1 MGAPTVKED
10 ITDRFMADAENG
22 KRYRVTEFSERVDT
36 STLAKRDSARGL
48 RRYQLEDGRALN
60 PVGKDGKTFEI
71 VDTKE
76 KLTRR

>member
-1 MGAPTVKED
+1 MKED

-36 STLAKRDSARGL
+36 SAKRDSARGL

-60 PVGKDGKTFEI
+60 PVGKDGKTFKI
-71 VDTKE
+71 FDTKE

>member
-1 MGAPTVKED
+1 MKED
-10 ITDRFMADAENG
+10 ITDRFMADAEG
-22 KRYRVTEFSERVDT
+22 GRRYRVTEFTERVDP

-71 VDTKE
+71 VHTKE
-76 KLTRR
+76 KMTRR